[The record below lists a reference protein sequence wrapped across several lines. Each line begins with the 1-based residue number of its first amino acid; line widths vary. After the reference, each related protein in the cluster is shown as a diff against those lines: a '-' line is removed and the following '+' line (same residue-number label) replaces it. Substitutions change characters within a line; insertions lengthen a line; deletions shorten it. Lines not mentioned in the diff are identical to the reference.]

1 MNQTATVIK
10 PLVKQSIDWIASLK
24 TNEHQTLKQ
33 IYSTYRSSCA
43 ALIRRKYQLTEDESK
58 EIFQLSVI
66 ILYDNIM
73 SSKLEE
79 LHYDLKNYILGIA
92 HNKVYELYR
101 RKKREQKLK
110 NETLIRCYLLSE
122 SEDSSVSEELIAKLQ
137 NALQKIGDP
146 CSHILQLFYYKD
158 YSLSDITTLL
168 DYKNVNTTKNLKY
181 KCIKRLQKAIAFSST
196 HKS

>member
-43 ALIRRKYQLTEDESK
+43 ALITRKYQLTEDESK

-146 CSHILQLFYYKD
+146 CSHILQLFYYKN